1 MTRVLHFTQRLLITL
16 LKESTTFSYS
26 DTLRQSWQRI
36 FTFPALVRTISP
48 GVSFTPIT
56 SCASEAFR
64 EWKQL
69 EF

>member
-1 MTRVLHFTQRLLITL
+1 
-16 LKESTTFSYS
+16 
-26 DTLRQSWQRI
+26 LRQSWQRI